1 VSGRPSK
8 LSSIVSGLLGCGLTL
23 ALGCSPA
30 GNDSTVG
37 GGQAGSKGSSL
48 GAGGA
53 GSTVGSGTGG
63 NISLGPLPPADMGGS
78 GGESTVPKAI
88 TSLPAGYTA
97 TDIGGFQL
105 GGRIDPNAPAA
116 MGGTGSGGAGAG
128 GESMG
133 DCGNVLLAVVRDF
146 KGADEGG
153 HADFEATGIQGADV
167 TPNLVSATLGADKKP
182 TYASQCEVGNAGPM
196 GTCPYGAQTTTAAN
210 FDPWF
215 RDAAGVNDAYVINL
229 WFAPRP
235 NGIYTFQS
243 LAYFPIDGAGFM
255 GSAMADDGMMHNFGF
270 TTEIHT
276 QFLYRGA
283 ETFTFQGDDDVW
295 VFINNKLAV
304 DVGGLHPMQL
314 RAVQLD
320 AVAAQ
325 LGIVPGS
332 IYPLD
337 LFHAERHTTASTFRI
352 DTNLSFVDC
361 GTIIPGKVK

>member
-1 VSGRPSK
+1 
-8 LSSIVSGLLGCGLTL
+8 
-23 ALGCSPA
+23 
-30 GNDSTVG
+30 VG
-37 GGQAGSKGSSL
+37 PGS
-48 GAGGA
+48 
-53 GSTVGSGTGG
+53 GG
-63 NISLGPLPPADMGGS
+63 NISLGPIPPAEMGGS
-78 GGESTVPKAI
+78 GGESAVPKAI
-88 TSLPAGYTA
+88 TSLPAGYTP

-105 GGRIDPNAPAA
+105 GSRVDPNAPVAT
-116 MGGTGSGGAGAG
+116 GGTGSGGSGGAGAG
-128 GESMG
+128 GDSMG
-133 DCGNVLLAVVRDF
+133 DCGNILLAVVRDF

-167 TPNLVSATLGADKKP
+167 TPNLVSATLGPDKKP
-182 TYASQCEVGNAGPM
+182 AYASQCEVGNAGPM

-210 FDPWF
+210 FEPWF
-215 RDAAGVNDAYVINL
+215 RDAAGVNDAYIINF
-229 WFAPRP
+229 WFTPRP
-235 NGIYTFQS
+235 NGIFTFQS

-276 QFLYRGA
+276 QFLYRGG

-320 AVAAQ
+320 MVANQ
-325 LGIVPGS
+325 LGIVPGT